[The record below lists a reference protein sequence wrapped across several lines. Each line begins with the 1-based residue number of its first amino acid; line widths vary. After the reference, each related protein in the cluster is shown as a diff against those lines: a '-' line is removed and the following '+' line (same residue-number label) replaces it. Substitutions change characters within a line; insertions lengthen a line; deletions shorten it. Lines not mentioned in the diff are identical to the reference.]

1 VRNIKRLWFDDD
13 ATTAVEYAVMLAMIM
28 MACIGTVA
36 LFGGQTGS
44 LWGSTDTKLNAAGFG
59 ASS

>member
-1 VRNIKRLWFDDD
+1 LLHDEE
-13 ATTAVEYAVMLAMIM
+13 ATTAVEYAVMLAMILL
-28 MACIGTVA
+28 ACLGTVA